1 MACEYTS
8 AIGFSK
14 HNAKA
19 FADAYSEEERS
30 ALSQHLKE
38 LKASKQ
44 YKSVRLFFPGEN
56 TELYY
61 EVTNS
66 EGKKGLLYSTISSQN
81 EIKDTLL
88 VPMQYYGFAVMPRT
102 TGKEP
107 YIAYNAQ
114 KTFTRPMY
122 FDHGHEETVIL
133 ASLTPKV
140 NQWDIYSAS
149 HLSNYKSAMTCFRML
164 SNIQDSSLSYV
175 MGLVVLNA
183 GVYCSNSSEDD
194 YLFIHS
200 EDTSAC
206 LYTAAGQP
214 IFTKDQKISTIVLY
228 IKNSYQPC
236 KTRVQ
241 YISKGMKCGAA
252 HLNQKEAWMPCIFA
266 DANFNTYDRLLI
278 KCNQKSNYEVYDS
291 HKDYSLLVKESNS
304 PIAAFYNRGD
314 HENGIKFFCEMPES
328 QQTLD
333 DIIYAAKCCEL
344 TITGDMALIQNING
358 LLEHTADLQ
367 TVDLPNIE
375 KMQQIIRLGKLLYT
389 KAKNQDIYLT
399 SICNIGISN
408 LTKAEEKLPAVLQ
421 EYEAHDITRSAIY
434 ERQRQQAESW
444 GTLLQGF
451 ADALGGAIE
460 QSFST
465 PTSTH
470 PSYSAP
476 ATSSYSSSSYN
487 SSVSS
492 ESSTSSSSSST
503 DGDSGDAVAKAKAQ
517 TRISELE
524 RKIHTYEGLLRDAQE
539 FKRKCE
545 IEHSYYLRQAIS
557 DVNKYERIIQECKN
571 EINSLKAGH

>member
-1 MACEYTS
+1 MVCEYTS

-114 KTFTRPMY
+114 RTFTRPIY

-183 GVYCSNSSEDD
+183 KVYCSNNSEKD
-194 YLFIHS
+194 YIFIHS

-228 IKNSYQPC
+228 FKNSYQPC

-241 YISKGMKCGAA
+241 YISKGMKCGTAY
-252 HLNQKEAWMPCIFA
+252 LNQKEAWMPCIFA
-266 DANFNTYDRLLI
+266 DASFNEYDELLI
-278 KCNQKSNYEVYDS
+278 KCNQKSDFEVYDS

-304 PIAAFYNRGD
+304 PIAAYYNGED
-314 HENGIKFFCEMPES
+314 YENGIKFFCEMPES

-333 DIIYAAKCCEL
+333 DIIYAARCCEL
-344 TITGDMALIQNING
+344 AITYDVSLIQNING
-358 LLEHTADLQ
+358 LLEHSADLQ

-375 KMQQIIRLGKLLYT
+375 KMQQIIQLGKLLYT
-389 KAKNQDIYLT
+389 KAKNQDMSLT
-399 SICNIGISN
+399 SICDKGISN
-408 LTKAEEKLPAVLQ
+408 FTKAEEMLPAVLQ

-434 ERQRQQAESW
+434 ERQRQQAAFW
-444 GTLLQGF
+444 GAVLQGF
-451 ADALGGAIE
+451 VDGIGDAAYSSSSNSSTYAPNVAGGV
-460 QSFST
+460 ST
-465 PTSTH
+465 
-470 PSYSAP
+470 
-476 ATSSYSSSSYN
+476 TSSYSS
-487 SSVSS
+487 
-492 ESSTSSSSSST
+492 SSTSSSSSSS
-503 DGDSGDAVAKAKAQ
+503 GGSGGSGDAVAKAKAK
-517 TRISELE
+517 TRISEL
-524 RKIHTYEGLLRDAQE
+524 KNQIHTYEGLLRDAE
-539 FKRKCE
+539 AFETKCRAE
-545 IEHSYYLRQAIS
+545 KSNFLGQAIK
-557 DVNKYERIIQECKN
+557 DVNNYKKKLKDLNDEMNNLKSKYG
-571 EINSLKAGH
+571 L